1 MRASRLLW
9 QLLVSYIF
17 LTVTSLVAVS
27 WLASRSLERS
37 HLDQLGHD
45 LRQMAVL
52 LEPELGSRISPDQA
66 ESLTMICR
74 RFSETTG
81 SRITLVL
88 PSGQVLIDTL
98 DDPALMDNH
107 GERPEVRAAL
117 DGLEATERRYSST
130 ARESMTYQA
139 IPLRRDG
146 QIVAALRTA
155 VSTASINQSV
165 RRVQWQI
172 AAGGLAIA
180 ALAALASLWFAW
192 RISRPL
198 EEIRH
203 GAERLALGDLGHKL
217 PEPGS
222 AEAAGVVQALNRMA
236 DQLKERI
243 RATVR
248 QSSEQEAVLA
258 SMAEGVLAVDNDERI
273 ISLNQ
278 AAAELLSTSQAEAQ
292 GRSLQEVIR
301 NAELRRFVTGALNC
315 DMPVEGDLVLGAGQ
329 DRQLQ
334 AHGTAL
340 RDVQGQAIGAVIVL
354 NDITRLRRLESL
366 RRDFVANV
374 SHELKTPITSI
385 KGFVETLLEG
395 ALDNRQDAER
405 FLHIM
410 ARQADRLDS
419 IIEDLLSL
427 SKIEQGEESGDIELS
442 RQPVRHALT
451 DALDEIR
458 PKADERAITIELHC
472 DESITARVNR
482 RLLEQAV
489 LNLLDNAVKYSGP
502 GSKVEL
508 RVEQAADEVTIAVCD
523 QGCGIEAEHLPRLF
537 ERFYRVDKAR
547 SRKLGGTGLGL
558 AIVKHI
564 VHAHQGQVTVDSSPG
579 RGSIFVIHL
588 PLEERPAE
596 QQKSFL

>member
-9 QLLVSYIF
+9 QLFASYIF
-17 LTVTSLVAVS
+17 LTITSLVAVS
-27 WLASRSLERS
+27 WLASRSLESS
-37 HLDQLGHD
+37 HLTNLSRD

-52 LEPELGSRISPDQA
+52 LEREVGPSFVPHQSAELTA
-66 ESLTMICR
+66 VCR
-74 RFSETTG
+74 RLGDTTG
-81 SRITLVL
+81 ARVTLIL
-88 PSGQVLIDTL
+88 PSGQVLIDTQE
-98 DDPALMDNH
+98 DPALMDNH

-117 DGLEATERRYSST
+117 NGSEAIEQRYSST
-130 ARESMTYQA
+130 LRESMTYQA

-155 VSTASINQSV
+155 VSTTAINKSV
-165 RRVQWQI
+165 RHVQWQI
-172 AAGGLAIA
+172 AIGGLVIA

-192 RISRPL
+192 RISRPM

-203 GAERLALGDLGHKL
+203 GAERLALGDLSHKL
-217 PEPGS
+217 PDPRS
-222 AEAAGVVQALNRMA
+222 AEAAGVVLALNRMA
-236 DQLKERI
+236 DQLRERI

-278 AAAELLSTSQAEAQ
+278 AAAELLATSQAEAQ

-315 DMPVEGDLVLGAGQ
+315 EKPVEGDLVLGTGQ

-340 RDVQGQAIGAVIVL
+340 RDVQGHAIGAVIVL

-385 KGFVETLLEG
+385 KGFVETLLDG
-395 ALDNRQDAER
+395 ALDHREDAER
-405 FLHIM
+405 FLHII

-442 RQPVRHALT
+442 LQPVRTALV
-451 DALDEIR
+451 DALDEIQS
-458 PKADERAITIELHC
+458 KAAERSITMELTC
-472 DESITARVNR
+472 DESIQARINR

-489 LNLLDNAVKYSGP
+489 FNLLDNAVKYSGS
-502 GSKVEL
+502 GSKVQL
-508 RVEQAADEVTIAVCD
+508 VVEQNPMEVSIAVRD
-523 QGCGIEAEHLPRLF
+523 QGCGVEAEHVPRLF

-564 VHAHQGQVTVDSSPG
+564 VRAHHGQVTVDSTPG
-579 RGSIFVIHL
+579 RGSVFVIRL
-588 PLEERPAE
+588 PQEMKPAE
-596 QQKSFL
+596 LQRSFL